1 MKILNKT
8 PFFDLLKNISGLDN
22 LVNLELLELRYNQ
35 ISEIQEFSNLKKL
48 EWLYISSNR
57 LRDSYLERFGKLNSV
72 GYAFKP

>member
-35 ISEIQEFSNLKKL
+35 ISEIQGLA
-48 EWLYISSNR
+48 I
-57 LRDSYLERFGKLNSV
+57 
-72 GYAFKP
+72 